1 MLHLPLSGV
10 VVGVVVVPMGVSPA
24 IRRSDVGVGEIEVE
38 ISMDVSPAVKSSI
51 LI

>member
-1 MLHLPLSGV
+1 MGVGVAAV
-10 VVGVVVVPMGVSPA
+10 VVRMDVSPA